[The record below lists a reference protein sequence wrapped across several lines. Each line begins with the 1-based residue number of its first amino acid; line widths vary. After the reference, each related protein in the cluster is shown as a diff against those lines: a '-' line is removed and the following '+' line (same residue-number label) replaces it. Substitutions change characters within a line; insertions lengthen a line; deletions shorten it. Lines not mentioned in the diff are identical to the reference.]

1 MFVAFSNVNFI
12 FTPKVKK
19 KKGLWQ
25 SIQFL
30 FTPLYRKLACGSA
43 MIKFSGAQL
52 LPQSHVVRKY
62 ASRLLMGL
70 PRIKV
75 SILA

>member
-1 MFVAFSNVNFI
+1 M
-12 FTPKVKK
+12 
-19 KKGLWQ
+19 
-25 SIQFL
+25 QFL

-70 PRIKV
+70 PKIKV